1 MVQEFQSFVYILFLV
16 VTILGVGLVFEDKF
30 IELEDK
36 FDAWFFRVF
45 HIKLPFGKSK

>member
-1 MVQEFQSFVYILFLV
+1 MVQVFQSFFYTLFAVGIILSIPIF
-16 VTILGVGLVFEDKF
+16 FDDKL
-30 IELEDK
+30 IALEDK

>member
-16 VTILGVGLVFEDKF
+16 GAVLGIGLVFEDYF
-30 IELEDK
+30 VAIEDK

-45 HIKLPFGKSK
+45 HIKLPFGKLK